1 MQLNIKPLLVFHSD
15 HYDSIPVQMELSQK
29 VTVLLKRN
37 NGADFFLLSQDYLL
51 CVSECNMTKNNM
63 TRCSKI
69 SPYTP

>member
-37 NGADFFLLSQDYLL
+37 NGADFFFY
-51 CVSECNMTKNNM
+51 
-63 TRCSKI
+63 
-69 SPYTP
+69 